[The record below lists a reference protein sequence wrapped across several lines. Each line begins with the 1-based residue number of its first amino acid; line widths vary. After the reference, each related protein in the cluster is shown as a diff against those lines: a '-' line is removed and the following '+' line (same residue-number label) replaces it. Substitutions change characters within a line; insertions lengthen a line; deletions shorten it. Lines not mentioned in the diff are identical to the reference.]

1 MEMQHQRGIRTDQ
14 IGKGKNSKM
23 ENEEN
28 NKYGIYKSC
37 GKCGHKTFISLTKVE
52 AAFSLYDNKKLWY
65 ETPCERCGSKK
76 TGFISLLSPDLDEE
90 LFEIWGKHSEYC
102 FLEQDEDLILAKTKN
117 IPLLLK
123 AFDNDS
129 FTNEKQDV
137 IVNALC
143 TILFDN
149 IELSK
154 NEYTKE
160 EEKVMAENRNK
171 VLPELQKRKEKIL
184 SYKDCIWEYIWREVE
199 KVIY

>member
-1 MEMQHQRGIRTDQ
+1 
-14 IGKGKNSKM
+14 M

-52 AAFSLYDNKKLWY
+52 AAFN
-65 ETPCERCGSKK
+65 
-76 TGFISLLSPDLDEE
+76 
-90 LFEIWGKHSEYC
+90 
-102 FLEQDEDLILAKTKN
+102 
-117 IPLLLK
+117 
-123 AFDNDS
+123 
-129 FTNEKQDV
+129 
-137 IVNALC
+137 
-143 TILFDN
+143 LFDN
-149 IELSK
+149 IELLK

-184 SYKDCIWEYIWREVE
+184 SYKNCIWEYIWREVE